1 MSLFGNR
8 KQSASRI
15 LGVHII
21 PYLLT
26 GSKFGLFS
34 AYHLTQGGY
43 HHRHLVIIRSVNAEN
58 SYPDMSYAKRFA
70 HNSAHS
76 SRAEL
81 CDTVS
86 VLGICGSCV
95 RKLSL
100 NSAVFCLRARADKRA
115 TTESVSKLHRIKSV
129 FHIFVL
135 KMHIVSRRTCCTCP
149 GKVEEIIVFLVGRG
163 IVILQPFKSAFCN
176 TNQSAFLYSRISVRA
191 GTAKDKHLNIVFSK
205 LRYKRH
211 SNSACSTCNYSL
223 HKQNL
228 VILINY
234 LNPFYSLHTETA
246 PGILSLILYL
256 YIILPS
262 I

>member
-1 MSLFGNR
+1 
-8 KQSASRI
+8 
-15 LGVHII
+15 
-21 PYLLT
+21 
-26 GSKFGLFS
+26 
-34 AYHLTQGGY
+34 
-43 HHRHLVIIRSVNAEN
+43 
-58 SYPDMSYAKRFA
+58 MSYAKRFA

-86 VLGICGSCV
+86 ILGISGSYV

-115 TTESVSKLHRIKSV
+115 AAESVSKVDRVKSV
-129 FHIFVL
+129 FHVFVL
-135 KMHIVSRRTCCTCP
+135 KMHIVSRRTRCTCP
-149 GKVEEIIVFLVGRG
+149 GKVEEIIVFLIRRG
-163 IVILQPFKSAFCN
+163 SVILQPFKSTFCD
-176 TNQSAFLYSRISVRA
+176 TNESAFLYSRISVRA

-211 SNSACSTCNYSL
+211 SDSARSTCNYSL

-246 PGILSLILYL
+246 PGILSLILQSL
-256 YIILPS
+256 FILPS